1 MTNTCIL
8 FINLLLGEFKHV
20 TEPRITHTSPDGK
33 PITQPIDKP
42 KEPSKNVK
50 ELRVNATEKG
60 RFEGG
65 LGAVFS
71 SAAPELHYFVLN
83 SARVHASLKA
93 RDQVLL
99 SNHVLVL
106 RIKHV
111 TDNRELFVK
120 VYLSKAG
127 TPSEQHHDF
136 TLNTAHHDVVHV
148 RLPPLDH
155 GTDLC
160 LTRVMCFPELTTC
173 SGITWQ
179 IAISPSKS
187 VGMFSNLEYN
197 LDLLL
202 VPVDNTYDPRLA
214 WVIMLSAIT
223 VLVVAG
229 IGLFTCVGRVVR
241 ANAAKATLADPATVI
256 PNPAEKPK
264 FVWLR
269 TQNDLI
275 SLNDKTKLKLA
286 AKDVPDGLARAREK
300 LAAMSEEKQAKPT
313 HVRRSSASSIDD
325 ENDSDEEPV
334 SPRLAQM
341 NKPQLK
347 FQANPNNKPKPVES
361 KPVIGKEKS
370 EDDKGKENK
379 PIQPNPSSSK
389 AVKKSLEEAKKID
402 ESEKNNKPISG
413 SSSFVKAH
421 IAKFEKVTH

>member
-1 MTNTCIL
+1 
-8 FINLLLGEFKHV
+8 
-20 TEPRITHTSPDGK
+20 
-33 PITQPIDKP
+33 
-42 KEPSKNVK
+42 
-50 ELRVNATEKG
+50 VNATEKG

-71 SAAPELHYFVLN
+71 SAAPDLHYFVLN

-99 SNHVLVL
+99 ASHVLVL

-120 VYLSKAG
+120 VYLSKTG

-136 TLNTAHHDVVHV
+136 TLNTAHHDVMHV

-155 GTDLC
+155 A
-160 LTRVMCFPELTTC
+160 
-173 SGITWQ
+173 ITWYV
-179 IAISPSKS
+179 AISPSKS

-229 IGLFTCVGRVVR
+229 IALFTFVGRVVR
-241 ANAAKATLADPATVI
+241 GQTAKASLDPATAM
-256 PNPAEKPK
+256 PSPDEKPK

-286 AKDVPDGLARAREK
+286 AKDVPEGLINAREK
-300 LAAMSEEKQAKPT
+300 LAAKGEEKQAKEMKPT
-313 HVRRSSASSIDD
+313 HVRRSSASSIEDG
-325 ENDSDEEPV
+325 NDSDEEPI
-334 SPRLAQM
+334 SPRLAQL

-347 FQANPNNKPKPVES
+347 FQANPNSKAKPVEAKPAPS
-361 KPVIGKEKS
+361 KDKT

-379 PIQPNPSSSK
+379 PIQPAPSTSK

-421 IAKFEKVTH
+421 IAKFEKLSTSVDLDEKKTTSTSPTTQQRKSTQLTTPINMH